1 MLLPEA
7 AVGAT
12 YVEIVVSDLDRLR
25 IDERPAFVYFMLP
38 QPRRM
43 AADCAATVPEMHNH
57 KSNPTASHLRVPY
70 YK

>member
-12 YVEIVVSDLDRLR
+12 YVEFVDSNLDHLR
-25 IDERPAFVYFMLP
+25 VDGRPAFVYFILP

-43 AADCAATVPEMHNH
+43 AADCAATMSEMHNH
-57 KSNPTASHLRVPY
+57 NSDGFPPACTIL
-70 YK
+70 